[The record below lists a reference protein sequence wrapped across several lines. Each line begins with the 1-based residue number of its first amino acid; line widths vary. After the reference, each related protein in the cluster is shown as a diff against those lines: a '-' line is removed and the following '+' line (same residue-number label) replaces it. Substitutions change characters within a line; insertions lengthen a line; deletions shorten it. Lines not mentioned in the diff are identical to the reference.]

1 MNGHPVLDVMRGEI
15 FRVFQNL
22 AGEDEA
28 QVLNGSIVEFSR
40 YCLFELK
47 KKCVSAMM
55 KIKKTI
61 CSTNLFHVSII
72 FNFHRLFLLGGLHLH
87 CDHLVLIL
95 QLFITLKHDRSI
107 RMKVPL
113 WPVF

>member
-22 AGEDEA
+22 ASEDEA
-28 QVLNGSIVEFSR
+28 QVLDGSIVEFSG

-47 KKCVSAMM
+47 RKCVSAMI

-61 CSTNLFHVSII
+61 
-72 FNFHRLFLLGGLHLH
+72 
-87 CDHLVLIL
+87 
-95 QLFITLKHDRSI
+95 
-107 RMKVPL
+107 
-113 WPVF
+113 